1 MSRTTVRGASALAVA
16 AALLALTGGAVAID
30 RSGLLD
36 PADRATPPVAA
47 PTATATI
54 ESLDAQLRRVAG
66 IVERIRELRFDET
79 PTPTFLAPDEL
90 AERTA
95 GFLEDYTEEQAR
107 EDAILLER
115 LGAIPSG
122 TDLRELL
129 STALG
134 EQVAGFYD
142 PESGELV
149 VGTDAG
155 EGRLGPLDELTLA
168 HELQHALADQA
179 LGLPGEREIP
189 PGEEDGAFAVQSLIE
204 GDATLTMAR
213 YAEQALSVIDQARL
227 LAAQGR
233 LAAELGNLTAL
244 PHYVQ
249 RSLLFP
255 YEEGMAFVSHL
266 EARGGWELVDAA
278 YTRTPRTSLEILEP
292 ERYLTG
298 QTEVVDPRDPGPLG
312 AGWEEVDRVGVGAA
326 DLLFL
331 FEAPGGDASQALDDP
346 RGAAVRWRGG
356 EARVWER
363 EGTYAVGLALAGEAG
378 LCDAITAWYR
388 AAFPRS
394 TFTVTGTG
402 LRADGEQDAQIT
414 CLDAGVRIGIAE
426 DARTAASIA
435 R

>member
-1 MSRTTVRGASALAVA
+1 MSRPTVRRTPAIAVA
-16 AALLALTGGAVAID
+16 AVLLALTGGAVVID

-36 PADRATPPVAA
+36 PAERATPPVAA
-47 PTATATI
+47 PTATATV
-54 ESLDAQLRRVAG
+54 ESLDTQLQRVAG
-66 IVERIRELRFDET
+66 IVERIRDLRFDET
-79 PTPTFLAPDEL
+79 PNPTYLAPDEL
-90 AERTA
+90 AERAA
-95 GFLEDYTEEQAR
+95 GLLEDYSEEQAH
-107 EDAILLER
+107 EDAVLLER

-134 EQVAGFYD
+134 EQVAGYYD

-149 VGTDAG
+149 VGTDVAG
-155 EGRLGPLDELTLA
+155 GRLGPLDELTLA

-179 LGLPGEREIP
+179 LGLPVQQDVPAGD
-189 PGEEDGAFAVQSLIE
+189 EDAAFAVQSLIE
-204 GDATLTMAR
+204 GDATLTMAL

-227 LAAQGR
+227 LAEQGR
-233 LAAELGNLTAL
+233 LASELGNLTTL

-266 EARGGWELVDAA
+266 ESRGGWELVDAA
-278 YTRTPRTSLEILEP
+278 YTRTPSTSLEILQP

-298 QTEVVDPRDPGPLG
+298 ATEVADPRDLGSPGT
-312 AGWEEVDRVGVGAA
+312 GWAEVDRVGVGAA

-331 FEAPGGDASQALDDP
+331 FEAPGGDTSQALEGA
-346 RGAAVRWRGG
+346 RGAAMGWRGG
-356 EARVWER
+356 EALVWER
-363 EGTYAVGLALAGEAG
+363 DSSYAVGVALAGEAG
-378 LCDAITAWYR
+378 LCDAVTAWYR

-394 TFTVTGTG
+394 TFAATGAG
-402 LRADGEQDAQIT
+402 LTADGDQDAEIRCQ
-414 CLDAGVRIGIAE
+414 AGEVRIGIAP
-426 DARTAASIA
+426 DGRSAAAIV

>member
-1 MSRTTVRGASALAVA
+1 MSRPTVRWTSALVVA
-16 AALLALTGGAVAID
+16 AVLLALTGGAVAID

-36 PADRATPPVAA
+36 PADRATPSVAT
-47 PTATATI
+47 PTATATV

-66 IVERIRELRFDET
+66 IVERIRDLRFDET
-79 PTPTFLAPDEL
+79 PNPTFLAADEL

-95 GFLEDYTEEQAR
+95 GLLEDYTAEQAR
-107 EDAILLER
+107 EDAVLLER
-115 LGAIPSG
+115 LGAIPFG
-122 TDLRELL
+122 TDLRELV

-149 VGTDAG
+149 VGTDVAG
-155 EGRLGPLDELTLA
+155 GRLGPLDELTLA
-168 HELQHALADQA
+168 HELQHALADQV
-179 LGLPGEREIP
+179 LGLPGERDVP
-189 PGEEDGAFAVQSLIE
+189 PGDEDEAFAVQSLIE

-227 LAAQGR
+227 LAEQGR

-255 YEEGMAFVSHL
+255 YEEGLAFVSHL
-266 EARGGWELVDAA
+266 ESRGGWELVDAA
-278 YTRTPRTSLEILEP
+278 YTRTPSTSLEILEP

-298 QTEVVDPRDPGPLG
+298 KVDITDPRDPGSPG
-312 AGWEEVDRVGVGAA
+312 TDWEEIDHVAVGAA

-331 FEAPGGDASQALDDP
+331 FEAPGGDTSRALDDP
-346 RGAAVRWRGG
+346 RAAAVAWRGG
-356 EARVWER
+356 EARIWER
-363 EGTYAVGLALAGEAG
+363 EGSYAVGVALAGETG
-378 LCDAITAWYR
+378 LCEAVTAWYR
-388 AAFPRS
+388 AAFRGSIFAP
-394 TFTVTGTG
+394 TGTG
-402 LRADGEQDAQIT
+402 LRADGEQDAEIR
-414 CLDAGVRIGIAE
+414 CAGGQVRIGIAQ
-426 DARTAASIA
+426 DARTAAAIA